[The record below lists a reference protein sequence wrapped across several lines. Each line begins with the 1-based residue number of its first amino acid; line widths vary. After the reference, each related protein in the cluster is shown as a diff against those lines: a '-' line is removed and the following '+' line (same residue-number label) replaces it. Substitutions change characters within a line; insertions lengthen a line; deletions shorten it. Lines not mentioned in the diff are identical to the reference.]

1 MVSTN
6 LISQILHDFCD
17 NLLNVW
23 RAQSRE
29 EI

>member
-17 NLLNVW
+17 NLLNVDCVE
-23 RAQSRE
+23 SSKP
-29 EI
+29 